1 MNRLNKQELVIITGG
16 FSLTGTIINAFVT
29 AGKFIYEA
37 GKSLGSSL
45 RRISEKKLCTI
56 R

>member
-37 GKSLGSSL
+37 GKSWGGSLG
-45 RRISEKKLCTI
+45 RISEKKLCTI